1 MVDEGDPSRGQQVEG
16 ESTGSRNKGGGT
28 SLVGQVNERLKVFF
42 ARDRQEKLKQ
52 VSGEQPQVFQLL
64 QDLST
69 AATFQEGK
77 DILIRYRR
85 QYGDYFATPR
95 FLGQDGTP
103 KNYAVR
109 ELLILLQS
117 LIDGNNIPPQ
127 QIPRPI
133 LDLCAKLRPSSQ
145 PVERRG
151 LGNYIECT
159 DQRGRSVRIP
169 YEVVLKTQSEQ
180 GVQLSRGS
188 RIMYGEGYKNTDLI
202 IPERKATD
210 QSSIVNAVSAAGYY
224 WVIPHR
230 VAADRLPI
238 IIRVSIGEYQE
249 LYRNLPPVY
258 RKKS

>member
-1 MVDEGDPSRGQQVEG
+1 MRVRVLVLETR
-16 ESTGSRNKGGGT
+16 GGGT

-133 LDLCAKLRPSSQ
+133 RDLCAKLRPSSQ

-188 RIMYGEGYKNTDLI
+188 RIMYGEGYKNSPLI
-202 IPERKATD
+202 GSERKAID
-210 QSSIVNAVSAAGYY
+210 QDSIRDAIMVGRYYWIIPNRVSA
-224 WVIPHR
+224 
-230 VAADRLPI
+230 DRWPI
-238 IIRVSIGEYQE
+238 VIRVTPGEYSQ
-249 LYRNLPPVY
+249 LYAALPQSLRIGRPN
-258 RKKS
+258 R